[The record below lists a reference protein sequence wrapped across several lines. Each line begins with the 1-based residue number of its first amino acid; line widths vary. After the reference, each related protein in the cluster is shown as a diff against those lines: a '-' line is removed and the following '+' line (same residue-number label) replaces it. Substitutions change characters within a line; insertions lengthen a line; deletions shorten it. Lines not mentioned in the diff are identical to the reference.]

1 MTPCHRYLGTEM
13 DISIRYNVPA
23 TSDAVEIMHHIRHIN
38 NTLSTPGDAT
48 EVGKEVISR
57 IITDLD
63 TQGVMFTDTNG
74 VHTLKRIRNH
84 RDTWT
89 LNSSEPIS
97 DNYYPVNAR
106 AYAPPPLPSL
116 QQNTMKNSLKLQ
128 SQLPPWILRRFS
140 RHRHRPLPRDNP
152 SSSSPSLH
160 LMRQPGR
167 RLPRRRAD

>member
-1 MTPCHRYLGTEM
+1 M

-38 NTLSTPGDAT
+38 NTLSVPGDAT

-63 TQGVMFTDTNG
+63 TQGVMYTDTNG

-84 RDTWT
+84 RETWT

-106 AYAPPPLPSL
+106 AYAPP
-116 QQNTMKNSLKLQ
+116 
-128 SQLPPWILRRFS
+128 
-140 RHRHRPLPRDNP
+140 
-152 SSSSPSLH
+152 SSPKPSTKH
-160 LMRQPGR
+160 NEKWPQIAF
-167 RLPRRRAD
+167 ADTSTDPPALLSASPPTAPT

>member
-1 MTPCHRYLGTEM
+1 MPAASFRQMTLCHRYLGTEM

-38 NTLSTPGDAT
+38 NTLSVPGDAT

-74 VHTLKRIRNH
+74 VHTLKRIRNY
-84 RDTWT
+84 RETWT

-106 AYAPPPLPSL
+106 AYTPPPHTSL
-116 QQNTMKNSLKLQ
+116 QKRNEKWPHIAFAVTSTD
-128 SQLPPWILRRFS
+128 PPALLS
-140 RHRHRPLPRDNP
+140 A
-152 SSSSPSLH
+152 SP
-160 LMRQPGR
+160 PTA
-167 RLPRRRAD
+167 PT

>member
-1 MTPCHRYLGTEM
+1 MPAATLRQMTPCHRYLGTEM

-38 NTLSTPGDAT
+38 NTLSAPGAAA

-63 TQGVMFTDTNG
+63 TQGVMYTDTNG
-74 VHTLKRIRNH
+74 VHTLKRIRNY
-84 RDTWT
+84 RETWT

-106 AYAPPPLPSL
+106 AYAPPPPSPKPSHTA
-116 QQNTMKNSLKLQ
+116 QRNICLK
-128 SQLPPWILRRFS
+128 SHS
-140 RHRHRPLPRDNP
+140 
-152 SSSSPSLH
+152 
-160 LMRQPGR
+160 
-167 RLPRRRAD
+167 